1 MPELDRRA
9 RSLQRPADR
18 SALFDGAAR
27 FDPALE
33 CADVPDI
40 GKAHVHQRLSG
51 QGRLAAGTT
60 DQNEL
65 RIFDVHVSYLGDPMV
80 PLAAMSAE
88 SRTSTKTAEPSACLA
103 IASCAEIFG
112 TTAFASSR

>member
-60 DQNEL
+60 DQN
-65 RIFDVHVSYLGDPMV
+65 DLGVVLSGNLAQRCPMV